1 MGAVAGVGWDQQAAV
16 RLLLTSSNWRC
27 RRNFDTPYA
36 ESLAQSW
43 PSTQASLA
51 INGRIKPI

>member
-1 MGAVAGVGWDQQAAV
+1 LAGVGWDQQAAG